1 MKRITRLVFVTLFIF
16 TWASQS
22 DASLSPNKKKIEYD
36 GPEIEVDLDYFS
48 ETEFFMMDM
57 DYALNSATGYIPQ
70 GLPCEGV
77 ITSHFGWRKIS
88 RRRGRGRMHLGT
100 DIAGPVG
107 TMIYAP
113 AAGKV
118 TFSGVKG
125 GYGRTIILDHGNNIH
140 TLYGHNS
147 ELLVKE
153 GDWVNKGQGISK
165 MGSTGRSTGSHLH
178 YEVRVSGNP
187 VNPKKFF

>member
-1 MKRITRLVFVTLFIF
+1 MKKYISFLFLSFLIF
-16 TWASQS
+16 TWAPQS
-22 DASLSPNKKKIEYD
+22 HANINNNKSNEDYE

-57 DYALNSATGYIPQ
+57 DYALNSGSGYIPQ
-70 GLPCEGV
+70 GIPCEGV

-88 RRRGRGRMHLGT
+88 RRRARMHLGT

-107 TMIYAP
+107 TVIYAP

-118 TFSGVKG
+118 SFSGTKG
-125 GYGRTIILDHGNNIH
+125 GYGNTVVLDHGNDLS

-153 GDWVNKGQGISK
+153 GQWVEKGQAISK
-165 MGSTGRSTGSHLH
+165 MGSTGRSTGPHLH
-178 YEVRVSGNP
+178 YEVRISGKP
-187 VNPKKFF
+187 VNPRKFF